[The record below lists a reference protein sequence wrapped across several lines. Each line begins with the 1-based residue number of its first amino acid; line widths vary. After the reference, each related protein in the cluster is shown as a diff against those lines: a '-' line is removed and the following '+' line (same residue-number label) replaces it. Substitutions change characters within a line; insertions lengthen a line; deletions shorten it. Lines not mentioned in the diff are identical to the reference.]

1 MNFIEK
7 ISQLRVNWDGQ
18 SAFRI
23 DDVFQLINEADENYC
38 LMKNE
43 ILSFP
48 LLNNGNGNITIDRIS
63 LQQYWNSDC
72 TVGSKILIT
81 LFWGGLHKTQNFQS
95 SFIREIDKN
104 MNLIYGFEKDFFDK
118 GIEELF
124 KDFESENKIEG
135 VGYAFFSKFFQF
147 AIPNSSFIICDQ
159 WTMKAVA
166 SYLISNKNYLKLN
179 EIFTLSIN
187 NKNQINIGLR
197 QKNKSVYKSY
207 LLFIEVFHEITRELT
222 LVLNRIGN
230 DVRVAEEILFGWD
243 RRIKND
249 EYDNPR
255 HYYQEILYTYLNS

>member
-104 MNLIYGFEKDFFDK
+104 LKRTFLIK
-118 GIEELF
+118 ELR
-124 KDFESENKIEG
+124 
-135 VGYAFFSKFFQF
+135 
-147 AIPNSSFIICDQ
+147 
-159 WTMKAVA
+159 
-166 SYLISNKNYLKLN
+166 NYLKILKVKIKLKALDMHFLVN
-179 EIFTLSIN
+179 FFSLQSRIVHSLSVISG
-187 NKNQINIGLR
+187 Q
-197 QKNKSVYKSY
+197 
-207 LLFIEVFHEITRELT
+207 
-222 LVLNRIGN
+222 
-230 DVRVAEEILFGWD
+230 
-243 RRIKND
+243 
-249 EYDNPR
+249 
-255 HYYQEILYTYLNS
+255 